1 MPCCFISFSSEIVSK
16 ALDCFGNRSCSDKV
30 AVGKAGCLELSLCF
44 SVCNYRV
51 TLRQCLKWCLSQVT
65 LYCTGS
71 EPGKN
76 TDDHLVK
83 KNNSDAAFSFVS
95 FSVHAVAVY

>member
-1 MPCCFISFSSEIVSK
+1 MLFCVQLQSYIE
-16 ALDCFGNRSCSDKV
+16 
-30 AVGKAGCLELSLCF
+30 AVLE
-44 SVCNYRV
+44 V
-51 TLRQCLKWCLSQVT
+51 CLSQVT

-83 KNNSDAAFSFVS
+83 KNNSDAAFGFVS